1 MILFVN
7 GSYQKGK
14 QLKSLELVLLVVV
27 ALILLVDMTRMQVHF
42 LLKQTGTDWGE
53 TSNGSYM
60 IFALKTC

>member
-42 LLKQTGTDWGE
+42 LLKQTGTD
-53 TSNGSYM
+53 
-60 IFALKTC
+60 